1 MKKLLINDIIRA
13 ISFGVFGF
21 ICADN
26 GLIISTLAFWA
37 LIACMVIHEIIDQNT
52 DWEDIRDKYSID
64 CKGE

>member
-26 GLIISTLAFWA
+26 GLTISTLAF
-37 LIACMVIHEIIDQNT
+37 
-52 DWEDIRDKYSID
+52 
-64 CKGE
+64 